1 MTMINFNNVTLQ
13 YDSGATIRNV
23 NFSLKRGEFAYLI
36 GPSGS
41 GKSSIL
47 RMIYMDLFP
56 NIGEV
61 KVGDFNCNTIKR
73 RHIPKL
79 RRKVGMI
86 FQDYLLLN
94 DRNVY
99 QNVSLA
105 LEIQGV
111 KTKEIERRV
120 HRALN
125 EVGLLQKKTQFP
137 YELSGGEQQRV
148 SIARAVVKDPLVLL
162 ADEPTGNLDYGVS
175 LEILKLL
182 WRFHEKGTAVIMAT
196 HNLELIRDYPARTL
210 RISNGIIK
218 GDVTP

>member
-1 MTMINFNNVTLQ
+1 MINFNNVTLQ

>member
-120 HRALN
+120 HRASN